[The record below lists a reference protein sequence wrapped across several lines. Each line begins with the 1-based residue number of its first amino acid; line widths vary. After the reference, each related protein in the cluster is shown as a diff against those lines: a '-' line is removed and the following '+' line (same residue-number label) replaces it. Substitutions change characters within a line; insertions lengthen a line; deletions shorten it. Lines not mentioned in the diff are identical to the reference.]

1 MINMIIKSTLENYL
15 AFFNTPL
22 LSAGQTI
29 GELVVLIQAHYAQRR
44 TDEHLSIYYDAVAD
58 NIVIDWNDQHQ
69 VIKRFTN
76 DHFNRIESAYLAMQ
90 AEQRTVQA

>member
-1 MINMIIKSTLENYL
+1 MRPITTLENYL

-29 GELVVLIQAHYAQRR
+29 GELVVRIQTDYAQRA

-76 DHFNRIESAYLAMQ
+76 EHFNRIEAAYQAMQ
-90 AEQRTVQA
+90 AQEVVEA

>member
-1 MINMIIKSTLENYL
+1 MIPKTTLENYL

-22 LSAGQTI
+22 LFAGQTI
-29 GELVVLIQAHYAQRR
+29 GELVVRIQAEYAQRQS
-44 TDEHLSIYYDAVAD
+44 DEHLSIYYDAVAD

-76 DHFNRIESAYLAMQ
+76 EHFNRIEAAYALLCEDAVVE
-90 AEQRTVQA
+90 A